1 MAVSRT
7 RRDILKLAGAAPLAA
22 VAARPSLAQSARV
35 VVVGG
40 GFGGATCARYLK
52 RADPAIQV
60 TLVEPAST
68 FVTCPF
74 SNAVLGGLRDL
85 ASITFDY
92 TQLRDAH
99 GVEVAQNKAAEI
111 DPAARS
117 VTLAGGQTLPYDRA
131 GPVARHRLS
140 LGCARGLRRGRRR
153 AHAACL
159 EGRAADRAA
168 ARAARSDG

>member
-1 MAVSRT
+1 MGRT
-7 RRDILKLAGAAPLAA
+7 RRDLLRLAGAAPLVA
-22 VAARPSLAQSARV
+22 VAAQRAWAQATAQTPRV

-52 RADPAIQV
+52 RADPALRV
-60 TLVEPAST
+60 TLVEPAPS

-92 TQLRDAH
+92 AELRAAH
-99 GVEVAQNKAAEI
+99 GVEVVQDRAVAL

-117 VTLAGGQTLPYDRA
+117 VTLAGGQDVAVRPS
-131 GPVARHRLS
+131 GPVARDRVS
-140 LGCARGLRRGRRR
+140 PGCARGL
-153 AHAACL
+153 
-159 EGRAADRAA
+159 
-168 ARAARSDG
+168 